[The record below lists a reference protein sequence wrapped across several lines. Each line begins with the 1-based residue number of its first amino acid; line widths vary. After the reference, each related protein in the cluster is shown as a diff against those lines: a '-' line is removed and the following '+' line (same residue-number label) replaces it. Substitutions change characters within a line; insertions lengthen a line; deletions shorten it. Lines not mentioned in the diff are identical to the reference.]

1 MSANKIGLTQSSLVA
16 RRLVSF
22 IYSDTARYGFSTDHT
37 AHVAPHGPLNNP
49 PLCGS
54 VAIDRLSTDRLRQ
67 AHSAPKP

>member
-49 PLCGS
+49 PVRDLEPDFGRPT
-54 VAIDRLSTDRLRQ
+54 VP
-67 AHSAPKP
+67 PKP